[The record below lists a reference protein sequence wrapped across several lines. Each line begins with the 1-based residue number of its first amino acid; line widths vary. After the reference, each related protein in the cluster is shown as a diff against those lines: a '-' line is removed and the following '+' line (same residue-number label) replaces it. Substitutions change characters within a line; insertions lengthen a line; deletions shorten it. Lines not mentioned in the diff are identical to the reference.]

1 MKHFYLG
8 CLLLAVSLSAASTS
22 FAGDDCEKSLGNEG
36 LPATTQT
43 AMSFC
48 AAEQWKFQ
56 DNLLNETYARAA
68 ATYQGVELNSL
79 RTMQRSWLE
88 FRDTA
93 CLFAIGGTF
102 ENQGTIVPMLYNIC
116 LRNLTKSQREFLEID
131 LTDLCD
137 RGTETACKKQ

>member
-1 MKHFYLG
+1 MKLFHFG
-8 CLLLAVSLSAASTS
+8 SLLLAASVSAGSTASAEA
-22 FAGDDCEKSLGNEG
+22 DCEKSLGNEG

-56 DNLLNETYARAA
+56 DSLLNETYARAT
-68 ATYQGVELNSL
+68 ATYQGIELESL
-79 RTMQRSWLE
+79 KTMQRSWVE
-88 FRDTA
+88 FRDRA
-93 CLFAIGGTF
+93 CMFAIGGTF

-116 LRNLTKSQREFLEID
+116 LRNLTKSQRDFLEID

-137 RGTETACKKQ
+137 RGTQTACKKQ